1 MNPHIYRVVVRSQLS
16 PGRLLG
22 LAALSGVAILLA
34 FAARAADD
42 TVEVA
47 TQSMATYGTNI
58 FAPFIALS
66 LGSAAL
72 GDLVE
77 DRTLVYLWLRPVP
90 RYSVATAAMAAVVSV
105 VAPIVVAV
113 MTMAAVITG
122 VGDLVAATAVAT
134 ALAVFAYSGIFVALG
149 LRFKRSLLIGLGY
162 IAIWEL
168 LLSRL
173 GDWFARLSVRSYPM
187 SILSDATD
195 VSMQLADRS
204 TLASYIV
211 PLAVGLAG
219 VAYTSWRLS
228 RTEID

>member
-1 MNPHIYRVVVRSQLS
+1 MNTHIYRVVIRSQIS
-16 PGRLLG
+16 TGRLLA
-22 LAALSGVAILLA
+22 LAGLSGVAILLA
-34 FAARAADD
+34 FVARAADD
-42 TVEVA
+42 PVEVA
-47 TQSMATYGTNI
+47 TRSMGTFGTNV
-58 FAPFIALS
+58 FAPFIALA
-66 LGSAAL
+66 LGSTAL
-72 GDLVE
+72 GNLVE
-77 DRTLVYLWLRPVP
+77 DRTLVYVWLRPVP
-90 RYSVATAAMAAVVSV
+90 RHSVATAAFAAVLSV
-105 VAPIVVAV
+105 VGPIVVAV
-113 MTMAAVITG
+113 MTVAAAITG
-122 VGDLVAATAVAT
+122 VDDLLVATAVAT
-134 ALAVFAYSGIFVALG
+134 ALAVFAYSGLFLALG

-195 VSMQLADRS
+195 VSMRLADRS

-219 VAYTSWRLS
+219 LLYTSWRLS